1 MLRNLRGD
9 TMNYY
14 YSDGRKYTGKVH
26 KMPNGEIH
34 TGEVHT
40 SRSVRV
46 FPFSQLSAAAKRAAN
61 RYA

>member
-1 MLRNLRGD
+1 M
-9 TMNYY
+9 TYY
-14 YSDGRKYTGKVH
+14 YSDGRRYTGAVH

-46 FPFSQLSAAAKRAAN
+46 FPYSQLSAAAKRRVD

>member
-1 MLRNLRGD
+1 
-9 TMNYY
+9 MNYY
-14 YSDGRKYTGKVH
+14 YSDGRRYTGAVH

-46 FPFSQLSAAAKRAAN
+46 FPFNQLSAAAKRAAN